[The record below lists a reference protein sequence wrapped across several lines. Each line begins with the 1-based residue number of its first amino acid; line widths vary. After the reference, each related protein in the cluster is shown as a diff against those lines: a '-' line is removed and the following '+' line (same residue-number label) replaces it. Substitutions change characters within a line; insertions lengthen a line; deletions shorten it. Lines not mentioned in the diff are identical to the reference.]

1 MNSIGLFT
9 EAFMVHAWI
18 SCTIVAIV
26 CAIAGFF
33 VIVRGNSFEAH
44 ALPQAGFAGGAGAV
58 LININ
63 PMYGLMLF
71 VIVSAIIIGFF
82 SKKERNDIITA
93 LSLVVILGLGALFLG
108 LANKYAA
115 GAYALIFGQIVGIS
129 FDQVIQTIVLGAISL
144 LGIALMYR
152 PLLLSSISKDISETR
167 NVPTRLVEILY
178 MLVLGLVTSV
188 TVPVVGALLCFS
200 LLVVPAAT
208 SANISSNPK
217 KVILLSVVIALV
229 STWISIVL
237 AYYSNW
243 PIGFFVTIIGGCA
256 YLISRMLNKK

>member
-1 MNSIGLFT
+1 MNSMGLFT

-18 SCTIVAIV
+18 SCTVVAIV
-26 CAIAGFF
+26 CAVTGFF
-33 VIVRGNSFEAH
+33 VIVRGNSFESH

-63 PMYGLMLF
+63 PLYGLMSF
-71 VIVSAIIIGFF
+71 VIGSAMIIGFF

-93 LSLVVILGLGALFLG
+93 LSLVVVLGIGSLFLG

-115 GAYALIFGQIVGIS
+115 AAYALIFGQIVGIS
-129 FDQVIQTIVLGAISL
+129 FDQVIQTIALGVISL
-144 LGIALMYR
+144 LGVAFIYR
-152 PLLLSSISKDISETR
+152 PLLLSSIFKDIAETR

-208 SANISSNPK
+208 SANISSNPQ

-243 PIGFFVTIIGGCA
+243 PIGFFVAIIGGGL
-256 YLISRMLNKK
+256 YFITKILSKR